1 MDRPKQDDKS
11 PWLHAFFDPLAGLR
25 TVTSCVRLADLNGDG
40 DSKLCV
46 CDFDQKLKVFKG
58 TSLFAEY
65 ALLDSP
71 VAMCAVFTELA
82 SVRCFRHPV
91 RLAPAIY
98 DPPRPIPSLDCR
110 QWLLPQGRTCSYTV
124 SSGRTGNG
132 VARPWTRRRRRLRY
146 GMTSGRG

>member
-1 MDRPKQDDKS
+1 MDRQKEKDDKS

-46 CDFDQKLKVFKG
+46 CDLDQKLKVFKG

-65 ALLDSP
+65 ALLDAP

-82 SVRCFRHPV
+82 SVRVVVMVEVTCACLPSPHNQFPVPPPPFFSSRHV
-91 RLAPAIY
+91 FH
-98 DPPRPIPSLDCR
+98 PSH
-110 QWLLPQGRTCSYTV
+110 GY
-124 SSGRTGNG
+124 
-132 VARPWTRRRRRLRY
+132 RR
-146 GMTSGRG
+146 